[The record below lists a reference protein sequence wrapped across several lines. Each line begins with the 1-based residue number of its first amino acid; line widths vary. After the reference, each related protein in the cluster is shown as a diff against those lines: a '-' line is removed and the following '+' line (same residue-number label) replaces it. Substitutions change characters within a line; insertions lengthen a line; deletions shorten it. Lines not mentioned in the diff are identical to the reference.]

1 MRRNACCDMVA
12 ANAELLVGIQRRRNA
27 AARIDDFDVLTGL
40 RQVADFATEANSDM
54 ITEAYV
60 AFLM

>member
-1 MRRNACCDMVA
+1 MVA
-12 ANAELLVGIQRRRNA
+12 ANAELLLGIQRRPSA
-27 AARIDDFDVLTGL
+27 AAGIDDFDVLTGL
-40 RQVADFATEANSDM
+40 RQVADFATDANADM